1 MKSLAVRLVA
11 PEYTGVAA
19 QVLAPGLTQFRALEG
34 TRLELEGLANKPLA
48 HAELRRGDNPA
59 GGSLAFDQSPD
70 PIQDDAGRQ
79 R

>member
-1 MKSLAVRLVA
+1 MKSLAIRLIA

-19 QVLAPGLTQFRALEG
+19 QLLAPGLTQFRALEG

-48 HAELRRGDNPA
+48 HAELRRGDQSGRDVP
-59 GGSLAFDQSPD
+59 GSRSERH
-70 PIQDDAGRQ
+70 PIQDDAGCQ